1 MEKIFPKRLVTAL
14 MALFS
19 IVAWGGLA
27 NAQTHVTGT
36 VTAAA
41 DGSPVVGAGVVVLGT
56 TVGTMT
62 EADGTYS
69 MMVPSGTTELSVVCL
84 GYKTVTET
92 INGRSVI
99 NFVLEEET
107 DYLDD
112 VVVVGYG
119 VQKKKLLTGANLQ
132 VKGEEIMK
140 RSTGS
145 ALQAL
150 QGQTPGMQITS
161 TSGQPGEG
169 MKVTIRGIGTTGNSG
184 PLYIVDGVPG
194 DISKINPADIESI
207 DVLKDAASAA
217 IYGNN
222 AANGVVLVTTKGGK
236 AGQAHVYFDGYYGV
250 QTVYRQARMLNAEQ
264 YKVIMDEQALNS
276 GSVPYDWSQYNLA
289 DTDWVDQM
297 FREAAPTQNYTVGVT
312 GGNDLSVYAL
322 SFNYTNQEGIAGSKE
337 KSSYESYKVRLNS
350 EHKVYKDLLKVG
362 EHMTFVY
369 GNSAGIGVGNQYN
382 NTLRGAFNTSPLA
395 HVYGN
400 NYYGWGDEN
409 GVWNDSA
416 YDNTNWFNNDGN
428 PYASMMLGRSASSS
442 QNFIG
447 DLYAE
452 LTPAKGLTIRS
463 TVGFSHYASNGHSIG
478 YNSRWNS
485 YGGIPSG
492 ETDYYASVG
501 QNLSSGYSFSWINTA
516 TYQTAIAENHN
527 LNVMVG
533 SEWDTNYGEWMYGNN
548 KISVEQF
555 KDFEHA
561 WLNNGSDDNTFWGKP
576 QGNVND
582 IDKTLSFFGRLGYN
596 YKEKYLL
603 NATLRADGSSKFAKG
618 NRWGVFP
625 SVSAGWVLTGEDWLN
640 DVDGLNFLKLRASW
654 GQVGN
659 KNITNY
665 AFTAPISTTN
675 HSYTF
680 GTNSGA
686 ELGSAA
692 ETLGAVQ
699 ERLAN
704 SDIKWETSE
713 QLDFGVDARFL
724 DSRLSVNADWY
735 RKVTRDWLVT
745 APIPATAGTG
755 APYIN
760 GGDVTNTGVE
770 LAFNWNDRIGDFSY
784 YLGVNG
790 AYNKNVVGE
799 IPNTDGII
807 HGNTNELFDNA
818 KEFYRAENGHSIGY
832 WWGLQT
838 DGIFQNQ
845 QEIDEHKAAG
855 LGVLQSDVQPGDVR
869 FVDQLTVDTD
879 GDGIADACDGRIDDN
894 DKVDL
899 GNGMPEFTYGFN
911 LGFDWKGLDFNVTAY
926 GAAGAELVQSYRNFA
941 NKYANYTTAV
951 LGRWHGEGTSNR
963 MPRVTDQNI
972 NYAEFSD
979 LFLQDGSYL
988 RISNITLGYDFARV
1002 AKAKWL
1008 SQARLYVSVQNAFT
1022 FTKYDGMDP
1031 EIGYGTSG
1039 WCSGIDLGY
1048 YPHPRT
1054 FLLGVNLQF

>member
-1 MEKIFPKRLVTAL
+1 MEKIFPKRLVTTFIAL
-14 MALFS
+14 LA
-19 IVAWGGLA
+19 IVTLCGQTF
-27 NAQTHVTGT
+27 AQTNVTGK
-36 VTAAA
+36 VTAAS
-41 DGSPVVGAGVVVLGT
+41 DGTPVIGAGVVVLGT

-84 GYKTVTET
+84 GYKTVTEQ

-99 NFVLEEET
+99 NFVLEEEF
-107 DYLDD
+107 DSLDD

-119 VQKKKLLTGANLQ
+119 VQKKKLTTGANLN
-132 VKGEEIMK
+132 VKGEELMK

-169 MKVTIRGIGTTGNSG
+169 MKVTIRGLGTTGSSG

-194 DISKINPADIESI
+194 DISKVNPADIESI

-217 IYGNN
+217 IYGSQ
-222 AANGVVLVTTKGGK
+222 AANGVVLVTTKTGE

-250 QTVYRQARMLNAEQ
+250 QTVYRQAPMLNAEQ
-264 YKVIMDEQALNS
+264 YMVIMDEQALNS
-276 GSVPYDWSQYNLA
+276 GLSVYDWSKYTLA

-297 FREAAPTQNYTVGVT
+297 FRQTAPTQNYTVGVT
-312 GGNDLSVYAL
+312 GGNDASVYAL
-322 SFNYTNQEGIAGSKE
+322 SFNYTSQEGIAGNKE
-337 KSSYESYKVRLNS
+337 KSSAESYKVRLNS
-350 EHKVYKDLLKVG
+350 EHKIYKDLLKVG

-395 HVYGN
+395 HLYGN
-400 NYYGWGDEN
+400 NYYGWGDE
-409 GVWNDSA
+409 GGIWNDSS
-416 YDNTNWFNNDGN
+416 YDTDNFKNWYNGDGN
-428 PYASMMLGRSASSS
+428 PYASMMLGRSTSSS

-447 DLYAE
+447 DVYVE
-452 LTPAKGLTIRS
+452 LTPVKGLSIKS
-463 TVGFSHYASNGHSIG
+463 TVGFSSYSSNGHGISFPAK
-478 YNSRWNS
+478 WNV
-485 YGGIPSG
+485 YGTTPSL
-492 ETDYYASVG
+492 ETDYYSSVT
-501 QNLSSGYSFSWINTA
+501 QNQSSGYSFSWINTA
-516 TYQTAIAENHN
+516 TYQTTIADNHN
-527 LNVMVG
+527 ISAMIG

-582 IDKTLSFFGRLGYN
+582 IDKTLSAFARLGYN
-596 YKEKYLL
+596 YKEKYMV
-603 NATLRADGSSKFAKG
+603 NATFRADGSSKFAKG
-618 NRWGVFP
+618 NRWGFFP
-625 SVSAGWVLTGEDWLN
+625 SVSAGWVMTEEEWLN
-640 DVDGLNFLKLRASW
+640 DVNGLDFLKLRASW

-659 KNITNY
+659 KNISNY
-665 AFTAPISTTN
+665 AYTAPISTTN
-675 HSYTF
+675 HTYTF

-713 QLDFGVDARFL
+713 QLDFGVDARFFG
-724 DSRLSVNADWY
+724 SRLSVNADWY
-735 RKVTRDWLVT
+735 RKTTRDWLVT

-770 LAFNWNDRIGDFSY
+770 LALNWNDRIGDFSY
-784 YLGVNG
+784 YVGVNG

-807 HGNTNELFDNA
+807 HGEVNQLFDNA

-838 DGIFQNQ
+838 DGLFQNQ
-845 QEIDEHKAAG
+845 QEILDHIAAG
-855 LGVLQSDVQPGDVR
+855 NGVLQADPQPGDVR
-869 FVDQLTVDTD
+869 FVDQNHD
-879 GDGIADACDGRIDDN
+879 GVIDDS

-926 GAAGAELVQSYRNFA
+926 GSAGAELVQSYRNFT
-941 NKYANYTTAV
+941 NRFANYTTAV
-951 LGRWHGEGTSNR
+951 LDRWHGEGTSDR
-963 MPRVTDQNI
+963 IPRVTDSNI
-972 NYAEFSD
+972 NYTEFSD
-979 LFLQDGSYL
+979 LFLHDGSYL

-1002 AKAKWL
+1002 AKVKWL

>member
-1 MEKIFPKRLVTAL
+1 M
-14 MALFS
+14 LFA
-19 IVAWGGLA
+19 IVAWGGQA
-27 NAQTHVTGT
+27 YAQTQVTGKVT
-36 VTAAA
+36 VAS
-41 DGSPVVGAGVVVLGT
+41 DGSPVIGAGVVVLGT

-69 MMVPSGTTELSVVCL
+69 MMLPTGTTELSVVCL
-84 GYKTVTET
+84 GYKTVTEQ

-99 NFVLEEET
+99 NFALEEEY
-107 DYLDD
+107 DSLDD

-119 VQKKKLLTGANLQ
+119 VQKKKLTTGANLN
-132 VKGEEIMK
+132 VKGEDIAK
-140 RSTGS
+140 RNTTS

-169 MKVTIRGIGTTGNSG
+169 MKVTIRGLGTTGSSG

-217 IYGNN
+217 IYGSQ
-222 AANGVVLVTTKGGK
+222 AANGVVLVTTKTGK
-236 AGQAHVYFDGYYGV
+236 AGQAHVYFDGYYGM
-250 QTVYRQARMLNAEQ
+250 QTVYRKAPMLNAQE

-276 GSVPYDWSQYNLA
+276 GQSVYDWSKYNLA

-297 FREAAPTQNYTVGVT
+297 FRDSAPTQNYTVGVT
-312 GGNDLSVYAL
+312 GGNDMSVYAL

-350 EHKVYKDLLKVG
+350 EHKIYKNLLKVG

-400 NYYGWGDEN
+400 NYYGWGDEK
-409 GVWNDSA
+409 GIWNDSA
-416 YDNTNWFNNDGN
+416 YDGTNWYQNDGN

-447 DLYAE
+447 DIYVE
-452 LTPAKGLTIRS
+452 LTPFKGFAVRS
-463 TVGFSHYASNGHSIG
+463 TVGFSHYASNGHNIG
-478 YNSRWNS
+478 FNSRWNQ
-485 YGGIPSG
+485 YGTIPSG

-501 QNLSSGYSFSWINTA
+501 QNLSSGYSFSWINTV
-516 TYQTAIAENHN
+516 TYQTMIAETHN
-527 LNVMVG
+527 ISIMAG

-582 IDKTLSFFGRLGYN
+582 IDKTMSFFARIGYN
-596 YKEKYLL
+596 FKEKYLF
-603 NATLRADGSSKFAKG
+603 NATFRADGSSKFAKG
-618 NRWGVFP
+618 NRWGFFP
-625 SVSAGWVLTGEDWLN
+625 SVSAGWVLTGEDWLS
-640 DVDGLNFLKLRASW
+640 DVNGLDFLKLRASW

-665 AFTAPISTTN
+665 AYTAPISTSN
-675 HSYTF
+675 HTYTF

-686 ELGSAA
+686 SLGSAA

-704 SDIKWETSE
+704 SDVKWETSE
-713 QLDFGVDARFL
+713 QLDLGVDARFL
-724 DSRLSVNADWY
+724 NSRLAINADWY
-735 RKVTRDWLVT
+735 RKITRDWLVT
-745 APIPATAGTG
+745 APVLATAGTG

-760 GGDVTNTGVE
+760 GGNVTNSGVE
-770 LAFNWNDRIGDFSY
+770 LAINWNDRIGKDFNY

-790 AYNKNVVGE
+790 AFNRNVVGE
-799 IPNTDGII
+799 IPNADGII
-807 HGNTNELFDNA
+807 HGQTNQLFDNA

-838 DGIFQNQ
+838 AGLFQNE
-845 QEIDEHKAAG
+845 QEIKDWIAAG
-855 LGVLQSDVQPGDVR
+855 NGVLQASPQPGDVR
-869 FVDQLTVDTD
+869 FVDQNHD
-879 GDGIADACDGRIDDN
+879 GVIDDK

-926 GAAGAELVQSYRNFA
+926 GSAGTELVQSYRNMT
-941 NKYANYTTAV
+941 NVYANYTTAV
-951 LGRWHGEGTSNR
+951 LDRWHGEGTSNR
-963 MPRVTDQNI
+963 IPRVTNSNI
-972 NYAEFSD
+972 NYSEFSD
-979 LFLQDGSYL
+979 LFIQDGSFL
-988 RISNITLGYDFARV
+988 RISNITLGYDFAHV